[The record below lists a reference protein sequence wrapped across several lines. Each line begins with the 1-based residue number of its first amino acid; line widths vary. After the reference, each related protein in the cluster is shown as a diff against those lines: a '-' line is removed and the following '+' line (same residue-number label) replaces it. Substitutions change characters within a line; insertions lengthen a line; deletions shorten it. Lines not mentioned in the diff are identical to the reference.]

1 MKNLEI
7 GRVSK
12 ILVDINFL
20 HILLKLGFIFGLMHL
35 RFV

>member
-7 GRVSK
+7 GRMSK

-20 HILLKLGFIFGLMHL
+20 HILLKLGFVFSSYASQI
-35 RFV
+35 V